1 MVTRRRREETL
12 RVTLRP
18 FLDLSC
24 KLLRV
29 RRLPLLAAFL
39 ACLGFASTASATPEF
54 RDTVASGKATRA
66 PQAIAEWGGP
76 TVATNGETVT
86 IYLSST
92 YQVDPALA
100 KQWADFMTTLIH
112 GPELATVSIH
122 LAPLAEVQKTCGG
135 QALACYFPREAAI
148 YAPAADPKPGVFAK
162 GVLAHEFGHHI
173 AASRLNPPFHSVDY
187 GTKRWATYEDVC
199 AKTASGGLYP
209 GAEDSRNYM
218 LNPGEAFAESYR
230 VLNEQ
235 RLALPQEAWDIIT
248 PSLFP
253 DATALSLIEQ
263 DVLTPWTANATR
275 SLTAKLTAK
284 IRTRNFTLSTP
295 YDGTLK
301 IGSRQSGR
309 VKVRV
314 SLLASGNTVG
324 SHTFTRA
331 SGASL
336 STTVCGN
343 RAYTLRATLPGSVT
357 KRTKTIL
364 TFAISTP

>member
-1 MVTRRRREETL
+1 VTH
-12 RVTLRP
+12 RP
-18 FLDLSC
+18 FLDLSR

-29 RRLPLLAAFL
+29 RRLPLLAAVL

-54 RDTVASGKATRA
+54 RDIVASAKATRA

-76 TVATNGETVT
+76 TVATNGEAVT

-92 YQVDPALA
+92 YPVDPAVA

-112 GPELATVSIH
+112 GPELATASIH
-122 LAPLAEVQKTCGG
+122 LAPLAEVQRACGG

-148 YAPAADPKPGVFAK
+148 YAPAEDPKLGVSAK

-199 AKTASGGLYP
+199 AKSSAGDLYP
-209 GAEDSRNYM
+209 GAEDLRHYM

-235 RLALPQEAWDIIT
+235 RLALPQEGWDIIT

-263 DVLTPWTANATR
+263 DILTPWTANTTR
-275 SLTAKLTAK
+275 RLTARLTAK
-284 IRTRNFTLSTP
+284 IRARNFTLSTP
-295 YDGTLK
+295 YDGSLT
-301 IGSRQSGR
+301 IAPRQSGH

-314 SLLASGNTVG
+314 SLLASGSTVD
-324 SHTFTRA
+324 SSSFTRV
-331 SGASL
+331 SGPSL
-336 STTVCGN
+336 TTTVCGK
-343 RAYTLRATLPGSVT
+343 RAYRLRATLPGAVT
-357 KRTKTIL
+357 KTTKTTL